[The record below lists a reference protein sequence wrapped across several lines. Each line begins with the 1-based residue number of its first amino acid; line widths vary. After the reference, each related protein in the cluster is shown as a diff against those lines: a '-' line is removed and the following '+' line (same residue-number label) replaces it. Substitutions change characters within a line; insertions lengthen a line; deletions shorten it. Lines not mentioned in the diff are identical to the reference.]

1 MRQRN
6 PGAAALWSPIE
17 HAMRTAR
24 RSRAF
29 DTTMPAIMIA
39 APRALIAR
47 LMQGSPLRHPR
58 FRLFYLG
65 SIGSAVGYTMQ
76 ATIAAWLMATLT
88 PSALMVALVQTASTA
103 PTLAFGLFSG
113 ALADIVDRRRIIFVT
128 QLMLLIS
135 TATLGLASLFG
146 VITPTPLLLL
156 TFVVG
161 AGFTFYLP
169 AQQASINELVSRQ
182 ELARAVA
189 LGAVA
194 FNVARAIG
202 PGLAGAIAAWLDTGY
217 ALIASALSFTVMV
230 TTVRRLKRRRTLPGI
245 PETLL
250 SGALSGIRYARHSS
264 AMRALVIR
272 SLSFGICASAF
283 WALLPVIARDQLGLG
298 AGGFGLLS
306 AGFGVGAVVGALSIP
321 RQLQRRSLN
330 AVVTSGAVLW
340 SVAMLLVAVTGITVF
355 AVVGSFTAGIAWVS
369 VFASLSAATQSTAPG
384 WVRARALAMNL
395 VSSQASIALGS
406 VCWGAFAS
414 LTSTQMALAA
424 SAGLLAMLQ
433 IVHRN
438 VRVALGTEA
447 DVTPGV
453 QIPDLVIASEPLPD
467 DGPVLIQIEYQV
479 DAPNRKAFIRAIHAI
494 APTRRRNGATS
505 WRVFRDLAQDGRY
518 VERYII
524 ASWAE
529 YMRLRSRMTMADR
542 ELQAKA
548 TKFQRADV
556 PIRVSRF
563 IGVDPHQISA

>member
-1 MRQRN
+1 
-6 PGAAALWSPIE
+6 
-17 HAMRTAR
+17 
-24 RSRAF
+24 
-29 DTTMPAIMIA
+29 MIA
-39 APRALIAR
+39 ASRALMLR
-47 LMQGSPLRHPR
+47 LVQRSPLRHPR
-58 FRLFYLG
+58 FRMFYLG
-65 SIGSAVGYTMQ
+65 SIGSALGYTMQ

-88 PSALMVALVQTASTA
+88 PSAFMVALVQTSSTA
-103 PTLAFGLFSG
+103 PTLAFGLFAG

-128 QLMLLIS
+128 QLMLIIA
-135 TATLGLASLFG
+135 TAILGLTSLFG

-169 AQQASINELVSRQ
+169 AQQASINELVSRE
-182 ELARAVA
+182 ELARAVT

-202 PGLAGAIAAWLDTGY
+202 PGLAGAIAAGLDVGY
-217 ALIASALSFTVMV
+217 ALIASALSFTVMLMAV
-230 TTVRRLKRRRTLPGI
+230 QRLKPRRTLPGI

-321 RQLQRRSLN
+321 RQLKRRSLN
-330 AVVTSGAVLW
+330 AIVTRGAVLW
-340 SVAMLLVAVTGITVF
+340 AVALLLIAVTGITLF
-355 AVVGSFTAGIAWVS
+355 ATIGAFTAGIAWVS
-369 VFASLSAATQSTAPG
+369 VFASLSAATQSSSPA
-384 WVRARALAMNL
+384 WVRARALSMNL
-395 VSSQASIALGS
+395 VSSQASIAVGS

-414 LTSTQMALAA
+414 LTSTQLALAA
-424 SAGLLAMLQ
+424 SAGLLVVFQ
-433 IVHRN
+433 ILHRK
-438 VRVALGTEA
+438 VRVELGTEA
-447 DVTPGV
+447 DVTTGV
-453 QIPDLVIASEPLPD
+453 QLPDLAITSEPQPD
-467 DGPVLIQIEYQV
+467 DGPVLIQIEYQI
-479 DAPNRKAFIRAIHAI
+479 APSNRKAFIRAIHAI

-505 WRVFRDLAQDGRY
+505 WRVFRDLEQEGRY

-529 YMRLRSRMTMADR
+529 YMRQRSRMTLADR
-542 ELQAKA
+542 ALQDKA
-548 TKFQRADV
+548 TKFQRPDV

-563 IGVDPHQISA
+563 IGVDPHQMSGQATYDKTMTEETHI

>member
-1 MRQRN
+1 MST
-6 PGAAALWSPIE
+6 PAASLV
-17 HAMRTAR
+17 
-24 RSRAF
+24 
-29 DTTMPAIMIA
+29 
-39 APRALIAR
+39 R
-47 LMQGSPLRHPR
+47 LLESSPLRHR
-58 FRLFYLG
+58 AFRLFYLG
-65 SIGSAVGYTMQ
+65 SIGSALGYTMQ

-88 PSALMVALVQTASTA
+88 PSAFMVGLVQTSSTA
-103 PTLAFGLFSG
+103 PTLAFGVFSG

-128 QLMLLIS
+128 QLMLLVA

-169 AQQASINELVSRQ
+169 AQQASINDLVSRQ
-182 ELARAVA
+182 ELARAVT

-202 PGLAGAIAAWLDTGY
+202 PGLAGAIAAWLDIGY
-217 ALIASALSFTVMV
+217 VLMASAWSFTVMV
-230 TTVRRLKRRRTLPGI
+230 TAVRRLKRRRTLPGI

-264 AMRALVIR
+264 AMRALVVR

-369 VFASLSAATQSTAPG
+369 VFASLSAATQSTAPA
-384 WVRARALAMNL
+384 WVRARALSMNL
-395 VSSQASIALGS
+395 VAVQASLAVGSAL
-406 VCWGAFAS
+406 WGA
-414 LTSTQMALAA
+414 LA
-424 SAGLLAMLQ
+424 SATGVRISLVVSAGALVLLH
-433 IVHRN
+433 IINR
-438 VRVALGTEA
+438 RVVVEMGKEA
-447 DVTPGV
+447 DVMPG
-453 QIPDLVIASEPLPD
+453 
-467 DGPVLIQIEYQV
+467 
-479 DAPNRKAFIRAIHAI
+479 
-494 APTRRRNGATS
+494 
-505 WRVFRDLAQDGRY
+505 
-518 VERYII
+518 
-524 ASWAE
+524 
-529 YMRLRSRMTMADR
+529 
-542 ELQAKA
+542 
-548 TKFQRADV
+548 
-556 PIRVSRF
+556 
-563 IGVDPHQISA
+563 